1 MSTLHVIAPFYYEN
15 VTGPNTDENKIF
27 RNYFSQA
34 KFFDEWKR
42 HAIIYY
48 EILIL
53 ENGKIPQEASR
64 HVLPATKIIKNLSGE
79 AISEMQ
85 RTCGDRM
92 ISFLGKRYEE
102 KKDLCEW
109 LIDRVRAVAF
119 PKEKEDDF
127 RFLFAGLNLDNGAI
141 LRRANGEPV
150 HRWLARRDKW
160 KELVRNFYGDDFKLP
175 QFVYTKLLLKESE
188 LD

>member
-15 VTGPNTDENKIF
+15 ESGPNTDENNIF
-27 RNYFSQA
+27 RNYSGLA
-34 KFFDEWKR
+34 EHFDEWKR
-42 HAIIYY
+42 HKIIYY
-48 EILIL
+48 DFLIL
-53 ENGKIPQEASR
+53 ENGKIPEEKNR
-64 HVLPATKIIKNLSGE
+64 HVLAATKIIKDLSGE
-79 AISEMQ
+79 ALFEVQ

-92 ISFLGKRYEE
+92 IPFLS
-102 KKDLCEW
+102 DLYDHKGDLLEW

-141 LRRANGEPV
+141 LRRAKGEPI

-160 KELVRNFYGDDFKLP
+160 KELVKEFYG
-175 QFVYTKLLLKESE
+175 
-188 LD
+188 